1 MNFDEVYKIGKIGKP
16 HGVKGEVSFLFDDDV
31 FDRTEVDYLVL
42 CIDGILVPFFID
54 EYRFH
59 GNASALVKFAD
70 IDTQEAA
77 RELTGCEVY
86 FPRHLADEAGDALSW
101 AQIVGFSL
109 TDTATQTKVGT
120 IQAVDDQTVNV
131 LFEVVADDG
140 RQLLIPLHE
149 ELIVYVDADRH
160 DIGMNLPEG
169 LLDL

>member
-1 MNFDEVYKIGKIGKP
+1 M
-16 HGVKGEVSFLFDDDV
+16 
-31 FDRTEVDYLVL
+31 
-42 CIDGILVPFFID
+42 
-54 EYRFH
+54 
-59 GNASALVKFAD
+59 
-70 IDTQEAA
+70 
-77 RELTGCEVY
+77 
-86 FPRHLADEAGDALSW
+86 
-101 AQIVGFSL
+101 GFSL

-149 ELIVYVDADRH
+149 ELIAYVDAHRH